1 MSKIN
6 DELIGAQNAVRDVAD
21 KALKRISNTDILS
34 ICFPAIEKSIGDDK
48 SRFTIAVENI
58 LKEQNHPEKNNN
70 FIRQVAYTWLID
82 EDRREEG
89 IEENLELEEEMKRDE
104 EFYG

>member
-34 ICFPAIEKSIGDDK
+34 ICFPAIEKSIGNDK

-58 LKEQNHPEKNNN
+58 LKEQNHPQANNS
-70 FIRQVAYTWLID
+70 FIGQVSYMYLIND
-82 EDRREEG
+82 DTFNYGEERE
-89 IEENLELEEEMKRDE
+89 
-104 EFYG
+104 